1 MKELVDDENDE
12 NTVHVSRNFYG
23 VLRVRHEYAAD
34 YVDDG
39 SGDDR
44 SIERTRN
51 SLTHGQI
58 KHGFQFQQDDWRRQ
72 PTTYY
77 GRKSGI
83 GLAIANRRAFAKKE
97 SRGVRVGV
105 VGLGTGT
112 IAAYG
117 EKGDYFRFYD
127 INQDVK
133 KLSDDGIFTYLS
145 DSPAQT
151 DVEIGDARIVMEREL
166 QRNESQ
172 QFDVLAIDA
181 FSSDAIPVHLLTSE
195 CGRIYQQHIRPGGI
209 LAVHISNRYL
219 NLSPVTRGMAE
230 TLGWQTLRISNDEDD
245 NEGVFSA
252 TWILLS
258 SDPAVLDSPDIS
270 REGDGWDRDDAPLHW
285 TDDYS
290 GLWQVLTL

>member
-1 MKELVDDENDE
+1 SGEDR
-12 NTVHVSRNFYG
+12 TV
-23 VLRVRHEYAAD
+23 
-34 YVDDG
+34 
-39 SGDDR
+39 
-44 SIERTRN
+44 ERTRH

-58 KHGFQFQQDDWRRQ
+58 KHGFQFLEEDWKRT

-83 GLAIANRRAFAKKE
+83 GLAIANRREAAKVE
-97 SRGVRVGV
+97 GRGIRVGV
-105 VGLGTGT
+105 IGLGTGT

-117 EKGDYFRFYD
+117 ETGDYFRFYD
-127 INQDVK
+127 INPDVQ
-133 KLSDDGIFTYLS
+133 KLSDDGIFTYLN
-145 DSPAQT
+145 DSPAEK
-151 DVEIGDARIVMEREL
+151 DVAIGDARIVMEREL
-166 QRNESQ
+166 QQNESQ

-195 CGRIYQQHIRPGGI
+195 CGEIYRKHMQAGGI

-230 TLGWQTLRISNDEDD
+230 KLGWQALRISNSEDD
-245 NEGVFSA
+245 NDGVFSS

-258 SDPAVLDSPDIS
+258 SDPKVLESPDIKK
-270 REGDGWDRDDAPLHW
+270 EAEDWDPEDTPLHW